1 VQCLASRVSHTII
14 AALCAYVRLT
24 CAAHESLRGGSEE
37 QQQQQQQSPNGV
49 QIEQASSQLEQ
60 WAEQELA
67 RMEANESSGESRG
80 RARRL
85 VIVLHGMESSS
96 TSPLTKRFAQV
107 GHAAYWHTL
116 AHCST
121 AVVLV
126 VVVVVVVRCQCKA
139 MHAHVIAFRGILYQ

>member
-1 VQCLASRVSHTII
+1 MFHKSSLLHCYAF
-14 AALCAYVRLT
+14 ARLT
-24 CAAHESLRGGSEE
+24 CAAHESLRGGSE
-37 QQQQQQQSPNGV
+37 QQQQQQQQQQLADGV

-60 WAEQELA
+60 WAQQELA

-107 GHAAYWHTL
+107 
-116 AHCST
+116 
-121 AVVLV
+121 
-126 VVVVVVVRCQCKA
+126 
-139 MHAHVIAFRGILYQ
+139 